1 MSYLFKCCFCERAT
15 DVNIACCGYKKNLMR
30 FGRRSV
36 CEWLSSSLY
45 ALIFSGVSAYVAFF
59 RSTNLLSIEFKYQ
72 PNAIIHAIHR
82 FIKMRK
88 RVLHMRQGEL
98 WQDLYHGLRESSI
111 RQFHSEL
118 NVTVTPTQKL
128 TNDKALSLSYN

>member
-1 MSYLFKCCFCERAT
+1 MLRVQKKSYEVQ
-15 DVNIACCGYKKNLMR
+15 D
-30 FGRRSV
+30 RRSV

-72 PNAIIHAIHR
+72 LNAIIHAVHR
-82 FIKMRK
+82 FIKKRK

-98 WQDLYHGLRESSI
+98 CQDLYHGLRESSI